1 MRKRTILAVAMLLGV
16 IALAGLVGVLQMQ
29 QAIIR

>member
-16 IALAGLVGVLQMQ
+16 IALAGLVSVLQMQ